1 MSDTRA
7 GGQDTG
13 DRPAEESRLQTSPV
27 PFARL
32 LELLEQQ
39 RRLGHYGEDRPGET
53 AARPPGQP
61 RNGPG
66 GAEYAHRAV
75 RRNLYG
81 GEEMAYWVF
90 EPSRPTPES
99 APLVVFLH
107 GWGGGSPAKYGAW
120 FDHLVRRGHIVVF
133 PIYQGS
139 MQPWARPWNRT
150 SPTKM
155 LDNVVS
161 TVKDAIQRL
170 GTGGHVRPDL
180 LRFAVAGCSLGG
192 ALTTQ
197 LAAVAGQRALP
208 IPKAIMPMVPGRG
221 LWARTPLPT
230 VNLQRIPSSILMVV
244 VVCED
249 DLSARDFEGKAIF
262 RATPQIPAE
271 NKNYVVMLTDRH
283 GTPSLVANHNSPA
296 AGNPAYGMGERD
308 LTPPDARQYYG
319 YWKLFD
325 GLIDAAFHGRHRQ
338 YALGDTPEQ
347 RFMGVWSDGVPVKP
361 LMVVTDATSLPP
373 FRLHR
378 RADSGRR

>member
-1 MSDTRA
+1 MSDTTA
-7 GGQDTG
+7 GGRGAG
-13 DRPAEESRLQTSPV
+13 DRPATSKLQTSPV
-27 PFARL
+27 PFGRL
-32 LELLEQQ
+32 LEQLEQQ

-53 AARPPGQP
+53 AARPPGQS
-61 RNGPG
+61 RSGPG

-90 EPSRPTPES
+90 EPSRPAPES
-99 APLVVFLH
+99 APVVVLLH

-120 FDHLVRRGHIVVF
+120 FHHLVRRGNIVVF
-133 PIYQGS
+133 PLYQGS

-150 SPTKM
+150 PPTKM

-161 TVKDAIQRL
+161 AVSDAIKRL
-170 GTGGHVRPDL
+170 GTAGHVRPDL
-180 LRFAVAGCSLGG
+180 ERFAVAGCSLGG
-192 ALTTQ
+192 ALTAQ
-197 LAAVAGQRALP
+197 IAAVAAQRALP
-208 IPKAIMPMVPGRG
+208 TPKAIMPMVPGRG

-230 VNLQRIPSSILMVV
+230 VNLRGIPSSVLMVV
-244 VVCED
+244 VVAED

-271 NKNYVVMLTDRH
+271 NKNYVVMVTDRH
-283 GTPSLVANHNSPA
+283 GTPPLVANHNSPA
-296 AGNPAYGMGERD
+296 AGNPDYGMGERD
-308 LTPPDARQYYG
+308 LALPDARQYYG

-325 GLIDAAFHGRHRQ
+325 GLTDAAFHGRHRQ

-361 LMVVTDATSLPP
+361 LMVVTDATRLPP
-373 FRLHR
+373 FRVHR
-378 RADSGRR
+378 RLVPGGR